1 MTLRIT
7 LTVGREVVDEVSI
20 TRITNIETR
29 PTPDDTSTYLVSR
42 KGDEHPVTV
51 EHRYGDGAPRL
62 AEVALHRLR
71 TRLTPDPDTEFLDR
85 GGRCTICR
93 HRHEMGNPWTEHPC
107 RWCKRCD
114 ESDAGRPPAT
124 IADALERR
132 DIDGV
137 VTALADGY
145 RIPEDEEATT

>member
-20 TRITNIETR
+20 SRMTNMDA
-29 PTPDDTSTYLVSR
+29 PPAPDDVNTYIVAR
-42 KGDEHPVTV
+42 KGDENPVTI

-62 AEVALHRLR
+62 AEIALHRLR
-71 TRLTPDPDTEFLDR
+71 TDITLHPELSDMDR
-85 GGRCTICR
+85 SGRCKICR

-114 ESDAGRPPAT
+114 QADAGQGSLDLKGA
-124 IADALERR
+124 
-132 DIDGV
+132 
-137 VTALADGY
+137 
-145 RIPEDEEATT
+145 